1 MVGFLGWAVFGNA
14 WHGVKSG
21 CRRVLQIGALFL
33 ACLIAHYIW
42 AVCYPVVSIIVA
54 CLMAVVWVCRKMLR
68 LVGTVIFHVHRL
80 AGGAPEASDVEF
92 YRPGTGVVP
101 ETSDLRSF
109 KRTGDAVK
117 QVVVRRGNE
126 VAVFNVGSDVQ
137 NIRTHG
143 LFLPVEADTVRGSPS
158 LVRKIAVV
166 DKVHLCRNVVCGEEV
181 GEHFTEY
188 GVVRKFN
195 PEKFQVAHSH
205 QGAMDAT
212 RNLWQWL
219 LPRGKQT
226 VNEVVSRIREY
237 ASESETEEQLCSA
250 SRLSWKTADGVQFL
264 AESRCTAV
272 KENSYKVGVC
282 FFQVGVQIR
291 RQVSWLNYYSARL
304 FCWIAQRKVD
314 TDASVL
320 VSLSLL
326 SIFGT
331 SCCSCIH
338 IICYNMTSTIYD
350 PFCSCIIIE
359 TYLADRA
366 AITFVQ
372 NKPRLQ
378 TKVYLGIFSFA
389 H

>member
-1 MVGFLGWAVFGNA
+1 
-14 WHGVKSG
+14 
-21 CRRVLQIGALFL
+21 
-33 ACLIAHYIW
+33 
-42 AVCYPVVSIIVA
+42 
-54 CLMAVVWVCRKMLR
+54 MAVVWVCRKMLR

-92 YRPGTGVVP
+92 YGPGTGVVP
-101 ETSDLRSF
+101 ETSVLRSF

-291 RQVSWLNYYSARL
+291 RQVS
-304 FCWIAQRKVD
+304 
-314 TDASVL
+314 
-320 VSLSLL
+320 
-326 SIFGT
+326 
-331 SCCSCIH
+331 
-338 IICYNMTSTIYD
+338 
-350 PFCSCIIIE
+350 
-359 TYLADRA
+359 
-366 AITFVQ
+366 
-372 NKPRLQ
+372 
-378 TKVYLGIFSFA
+378 
-389 H
+389 